1 MSLASTIATPIVP
14 SHAHQRRARDA
25 SPRAPSLARVQ
36 TPRTPRRAKG
46 TACFASERDAHRLLD
61 DAMSV
66 FLRRGRL
73 VPIAFDL
80 APVVAVAVR
89 AFASSDAVVA
99 SANAVLLFWLAQVFV
114 LRASPYRDLARVR
127 KNALRGQCVWVTGA
141 TQGLGEAVAYAC
153 AGLGARVVVSG
164 RTSEKCKRVAEE
176 CERRGADGAH
186 TVTFDVCAP
195 RSELKRAVDEVY
207 ETVGSVDVFVN
218 AAGGSQACSALAG
231 DSEDVDRMLFQL
243 NAIGAISLTK
253 EVAKRM
259 VNSGASRSGFA
270 PKIVGVCSAASKVPA
285 PGQSVYAAAKS
296 AYAAFLNSLRSEIAK
311 TGVRVTCVYPG
322 PIATGLNGQER
333 VIFRQDMASSTPSP
347 GAAKK
352 TQSRTAAPPS
362 TKGRMD
368 VDYVAK
374 TVVRSTIAEFDEIVL
389 APQPIMALSY
399 FARFFPALAYAAL
412 DIIGPTRARKADAG
426 ENIYDLKAKR

>member
-1 MSLASTIATPIVP
+1 V
-14 SHAHQRRARDA
+14 
-25 SPRAPSLARVQ
+25 
-36 TPRTPRRAKG
+36 
-46 TACFASERDAHRLLD
+46 CFASEPDARRPLD

-73 VPIAFDL
+73 APIAFDL
-80 APVVAVAVR
+80 APVVAVAAR
-89 AFASSDAVVA
+89 AFASSDALVA
-99 SANAVLLFWLAQVFV
+99 SANAVLVFWLAQVFI
-114 LRASPYRDLARVR
+114 LRASPWRDAARVR
-127 KNALRGQCVWVTGA
+127 RNALRGRCVWVTGA

-153 AGLGARVVVSG
+153 AALGARVVVSG
-164 RTSEKCKRVAEE
+164 RTSEKCERVVEE
-176 CERRGADGAH
+176 CERRGAEAH
-186 TVTFDVCAP
+186 AVTFDVCAP

-207 ETVGSVDVFVN
+207 ETVGSVDIFVN

-259 VNSGASRSGFA
+259 VRSDASRRGFA

-322 PIATGLNGQER
+322 PIATGVNGQER

-352 TQSRTAAPPS
+352 TQSRTASPPS

-374 TVVRSTIAEFDEIVL
+374 TVVKSTLAEFDEIVL

-426 ENIYDLKAKR
+426 ENIYDLKR